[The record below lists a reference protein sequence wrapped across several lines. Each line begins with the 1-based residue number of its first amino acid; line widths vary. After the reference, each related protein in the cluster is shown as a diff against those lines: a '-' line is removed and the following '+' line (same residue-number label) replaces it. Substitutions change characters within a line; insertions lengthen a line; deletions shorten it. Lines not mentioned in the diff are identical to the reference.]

1 LPFFAENQFR
11 LTDNFS
17 ATPGVRFEHITSSGA
32 GLFAV
37 NNGSNVNFDAAPI
50 VRNKALFG
58 LGI

>member
-1 LPFFAENQFR
+1 LPFAENQFR

-37 NNGSNVNFDAAPI
+37 NNGSNVLMLHQLF
-50 VRNKALFG
+50 VTKHCLALD
-58 LGI
+58 

>member
-17 ATPGVRFEHITSSGA
+17 ATGVRFEHITSSGA

-37 NNGSNVNFDAAPI
+37 TMVQM
-50 VRNKALFG
+50 
-58 LGI
+58 